1 MDIETD
7 TEIIRGRDLLDSIHE
22 GIQPMKSIAGR
33 IADRRNF
40 LKNAGRGALMA
51 PVVALLSGLDLAQAA
66 NALEPIPVHPHAKP
80 SEGGP
85 KVSLNVRDLG
95 AVGDGKTKDTLAL
108 QQAID
113 RCAVLGGG
121 EAVVPA
127 GGYATGALELRS
139 HVVLRIEDGASLLG
153 SGEMN
158 DYPVTQVRWEGRW
171 IKGYSALIS
180 ASDSEDLGITG
191 PGRIVAS
198 ETIVGRVDRKTGMRL
213 PALLEFTN
221 CRDVNVENCVT
232 SQTGMWSIHPVY
244 SENVTFKNVVVKSG
258 ADGIDV
264 DSCKHV
270 VIDGCTFETGDDCIS
285 LKSGRAEEGY
295 TINRPTEDVR
305 IAHCTFTDRNF
316 ACVGIGSETSAGI
329 RNVVVEH
336 CKCAGAR
343 SYAIYIKSRPGR
355 GAYVENVSLND
366 LDVSGAKQGFLR
378 LNNLNSG
385 KQDEFPVPGDEGI
398 PKFADFHFSNI
409 RVTDV
414 PVLVEATEIHPRK
427 PLIGFSLTNVTGTC
441 KSGIALA
448 NMKSVVIRNV
458 KVTGFDGPLL
468 SIDNVTGVGL
478 AGAAK
483 IDPTKMPRVPEPVAE
498 PEKAYELR

>member
-1 MDIETD
+1 
-7 TEIIRGRDLLDSIHE
+7 
-22 GIQPMKSIAGR
+22 MKSIAGR

-127 GGYATGALELRS
+127 GDYATGALELRS

-153 SGEMN
+153 SGDMN

-191 PGRIVAS
+191 PGKIVAS

-221 CRDVNVENCVT
+221 CRRVSVENCVT

-285 LKSGRAEEGY
+285 LKSGRGEEGY

-414 PVLVEATEIHPRK
+414 PVLVRGHGDSPAQTADRLFADQRDGDVQERNRAGKHEECGDSQRE
-427 PLIGFSLTNVTGTC
+427 GN
-441 KSGIALA
+441 GIRRAVA
-448 NMKSVVIRNV
+448 EHRQR
-458 KVTGFDGPLL
+458 DWRGPGGRGEDR
-468 SIDNVTGVGL
+468 SDEDAEG
-478 AGAAK
+478 AGAGGGAGEGVRAAVK
-483 IDPTKMPRVPEPVAE
+483 QRVSESASQQVSPE
-498 PEKAYELR
+498 RIGQ